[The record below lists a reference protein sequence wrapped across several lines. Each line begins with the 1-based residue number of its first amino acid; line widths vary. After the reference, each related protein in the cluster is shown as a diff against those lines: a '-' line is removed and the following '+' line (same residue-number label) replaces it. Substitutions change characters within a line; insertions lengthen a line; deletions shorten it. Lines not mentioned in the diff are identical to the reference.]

1 MDGRTAIITGASSGL
16 GLECTRD
23 VLRRDEGWHVV
34 LAVRDRGR
42 GEAAAAA
49 LDAPRRCTVMVLDLA
64 SLASVRAF
72 LAALPGKGLPRL
84 HAVVCNAAV
93 QVVTGTRW
101 SADGIELTFATN
113 HLGHFALVNGILDQL
128 EAPARIAVVSSDTHD
143 PSKGPGMP
151 APRYQTAA
159 ALAHPGEEPGPP
171 AEVGRRRYTTSK
183 LCNVLFAYELDRRL
197 GHGRGG
203 IAVNAFN
210 PGFMPGSSSNLARDY
225 TPLQRVAWRYLLPV
239 MRLLPNVHSAR
250 TSGRSLAALVADPA
264 LAGVTGRYYDGDR
277 DIQSSPDSYDL
288 GKAADLW
295 RTSEELIRAAERG
308 PADIPGKGGAATAE
322 DA

>member
-64 SLASVRAF
+64 SLASVRGF
-72 LAALPGKGLPRL
+72 VAALPGKGLPRL

-159 ALAHPGEEPGPP
+159 ALAHPGEEPGPQP
-171 AEVGRRRYTTSK
+171 RSVAAATRPPSCAT
-183 LCNVLFAYELDRRL
+183 
-197 GHGRGG
+197 
-203 IAVNAFN
+203 
-210 PGFMPGSSSNLARDY
+210 SSSPMSSTGALGMVGVASRS
-225 TPLQRVAWRYLLPV
+225 TPSTRASCPAA
-239 MRLLPNVHSAR
+239 PP
-250 TSGRSLAALVADPA
+250 TS
-264 LAGVTGRYYDGDR
+264 
-277 DIQSSPDSYDL
+277 
-288 GKAADLW
+288 
-295 RTSEELIRAAERG
+295 RATTHRCSVW
-308 PADIPGKGGAATAE
+308 PGATCCR
-322 DA
+322 

>member
-1 MDGRTAIITGASSGL
+1 
-16 GLECTRD
+16 
-23 VLRRDEGWHVV
+23 
-34 LAVRDRGR
+34 
-42 GEAAAAA
+42 
-49 LDAPRRCTVMVLDLA
+49 MVLDLA

-72 LAALPGKGLPRL
+72 GAAVPEMGLPRL

-101 SADGIELTFATN
+101 SPGGIELTFATN
-113 HLGHFALVNGILDQL
+113 HLGHFALVDGVLEHL

-151 APRYQTAA
+151 APRYETAD
-159 ALAHPGEEPGPP
+159 ALAHPDEESGPP

-197 GHGRGG
+197 GHGRRG

-210 PGFMPGSSSNLARDY
+210 PGFMPGGASNLARDY
-225 TPLQRVAWRYLLPV
+225 TPPQRLAWRYALPV
-239 MRLLPNVHSAR
+239 MRLLPHVHSAR
-250 TSGRSLAALVADPA
+250 TSGRRLAALVADPA

-277 DIQSSPDSYDL
+277 DIQSSFESYDL
-288 GKAADLW
+288 AKAADLW
-295 RTSEELIRAAERG
+295 RTSEQLISDARARAAQSML
-308 PADIPGKGGAATAE
+308 D
-322 DA
+322 